1 MFLAT
6 KIFLPPSPAGAVH
19 RDRLY
24 GALDACWHAGTR
36 LLLLSAPPGYGKTTL
51 LSVWVQQRGIDCAW
65 ASLEATDNDPA
76 RFFLLL
82 LRALRPHLP
91 ALEGLE
97 AVLKLPVG
105 ADFESL
111 AAEVVNAAVELERPL
126 LLALDDYHCIT
137 SSAVHGLVH
146 LLLDHLPPQ
155 LRLAVLTRED
165 PPFKLPRLRARRQML
180 ELRAADLAFSESEG
194 QALVTAQGLVLDA
207 AQVHRVLERTEGWAA
222 GLQLASLTLREHP
235 NPAEVVET
243 FCGSH
248 RYVLD
253 YLFAEVLD
261 SLPEDLRGFLCR
273 SAVLQRFNA
282 SLCDDALQIAGSRDL
297 LAHAAAAN
305 LFLVPLDEQRDWFR
319 YHHLMAEILR
329 AEVPPGERQAI
340 QRRAALWWQAR
351 AQPAEAV
358 QFALEAQDYPL
369 AVALI
374 QAAALPAAENG
385 MLGAA
390 LEWLNA
396 LPEEYLLASP
406 DLCVYRAWFLVF
418 NGQFAEGGAWM
429 RQLAQ
434 RSQEM
439 PRPLAGLLAGMQS
452 WLVITSG
459 QRMDL
464 HRLRE
469 SYAMTGGRFPYFEP
483 MLLLA
488 IGQAQRESGDLDGAL
503 ASFEEG
509 EQKAGAT
516 SGPVSM
522 LIIRNNRAF
531 LLDEIG
537 RRQEALQLCRDTI
550 EQLQATDGGSGLLA
564 GIPMLPLGCL
574 LYRSGELEEAY
585 AVLMQGINLVRRLGL
600 YDILSAPANHTVE
613 YLLADQGRLEEA
625 LAYNREVRRRAVKAG
640 LPVVVKESDWM
651 YSWLQLRAGD
661 IQPALQWTQNHP
673 LEEPH
678 RVTPDLYT
686 AIFLHAR
693 MLAATGDWQRA
704 RELLSPVVAY
714 TRSTGLRS
722 SWVRAS
728 VELALACRAGGQDA
742 EAEAVLA
749 EAMEAAARMQ
759 YVQAFRHVAAQ
770 LGPLFEKLRPRF
782 PAFVEQVCA
791 GVAAPRDPS
800 RLPGRALVEP
810 LSEREREI
818 LQLVSAG
825 MSNADIASRLYLTV
839 GTVKWYMN
847 QLFGKLGAAR
857 RTEAVARARE
867 FGLL

>member
-6 KIFLPPSPAGAVH
+6 KLFLPPPPAGAVH

-24 GALDACWHAGTR
+24 AALDASWHAGTR

-51 LSVWVQQRGIDCAW
+51 LSVWAQQRGVPCAW
-65 ASLEATDNDPA
+65 ASLEGTENDPA

-82 LRALRPHLP
+82 LRALRPYLP

-111 AAEVVNAAVELERPL
+111 AAEVVNAAVRLERPL
-126 LLALDDYHCIT
+126 LLALDDYHAIT
-137 SSAVHGLVH
+137 APAVHDVVQ

-180 ELRAADLAFSESEG
+180 ELRAADLAFSEGEG
-194 QALVTAQGLVLDA
+194 HALVTAQGLTLDEE
-207 AQVHRVLERTEGWAA
+207 QVRRVLERTEGWAA
-222 GLQLASLTLREHP
+222 GLQLAALTLREHP
-235 NPAEVVET
+235 DPARVVET

-261 SLPEDLRGFLCR
+261 SLPEDLCGFLCR

-282 SLCDDALQIAGSRDL
+282 DLCDAALQTTGSRAL
-297 LAHAAAAN
+297 LARAAGAN
-305 LFLVPLDEQRDWFR
+305 LFLVPLDEERDWFR
-319 YHHLMAEILR
+319 YHHLLADILH
-329 AEVPPGERQAI
+329 AEVPAEERQAI

-351 AQPAEAV
+351 GQPAEAV
-358 QFALEAQDYPL
+358 QFALQAQDYPL

-374 QAAALPAAENG
+374 QSAALPAAESG
-385 MLGAA
+385 MLSAA
-390 LEWLNA
+390 LGWLNA
-396 LPEEYLLASP
+396 LPEASLLSSP

-418 NGQFAEGGAWM
+418 NGQFAEGAAWM
-429 RQLAQ
+429 HNIAQ
-434 RSQEM
+434 RVQDM

-464 HRLRE
+464 ARLRE
-469 SYAMTGGRFPYFEP
+469 SYAMTEGRFPYFAP

-503 ASFEEG
+503 ASFAEG
-509 EQKAGAT
+509 EQMAATT

-531 LLDEIG
+531 LLEETG
-537 RRQEALQLCRDTI
+537 LRQEAEQLCRDTI
-550 EQLQATDGGSGLLA
+550 EQFCAPDGTPSLLA
-564 GIPMLPLGCL
+564 GIPMLPLGCF

-585 AVLMQGINLVRRLGL
+585 RVLTQGINLVRRLGL
-600 YDILSAPANHTVE
+600 YDILTAPANHTLEFV
-613 YLLADQGRLEEA
+613 LADLGRLEEA
-625 LAYNREVRRRAVKAG
+625 LALNREVRRRAVKSG
-640 LPVVVKESDWM
+640 LPVVVTESDWM
-651 YSWLQLRAGD
+651 YAWLQLRGGD
-661 IQPALQWTQNHP
+661 LQPAMQWAQNHP
-673 LEEPH
+673 LDAPP
-678 RVTPDLYT
+678 RLGRGQQT
-686 AIFLHAR
+686 AVFLHAR
-693 MLAATGDWQRA
+693 VLAATGEWQQA
-704 RELLSPVVAY
+704 RDLLLPEVSYAR
-714 TRSTGLRS
+714 TAGLRGLY
-722 SWVRAS
+722 VRAS
-728 VELALACRAGGQDA
+728 VELALACHAGGADA
-742 EAEAVLA
+742 EAQETLA
-749 EAMEAAARMQ
+749 AAMESAAGTQFVQVFRQAAAE
-759 YVQAFRHVAAQ
+759 
-770 LGPLFEKLRPRF
+770 LGLLYEKLRPRF
-782 PAFVEQVCA
+782 PAFVEQICVVA
-791 GVAAPRDPS
+791 GVPQEPARS
-800 RLPGRALVEP
+800 QGRVMVEP
-810 LSEREREI
+810 LTDRELEI

-847 QLFGKLGAAR
+847 QLFGKLGAGR
-857 RTEAVARARE
+857 RTEAVARARD